1 MMSALEPLILFGVPL
16 AGGMTVGA
24 ALNLGGSALA
34 RAYHRRRYGT
44 TSADD
49 RRGDRDEL

>member
-1 MMSALEPLILFGVPL
+1 MTAVLEPLILFGVPL

-34 RAYHRRRYGT
+34 RAYHRRRYGQ
-44 TSADD
+44 TSP
-49 RRGDRDEL
+49 GEQRDEL